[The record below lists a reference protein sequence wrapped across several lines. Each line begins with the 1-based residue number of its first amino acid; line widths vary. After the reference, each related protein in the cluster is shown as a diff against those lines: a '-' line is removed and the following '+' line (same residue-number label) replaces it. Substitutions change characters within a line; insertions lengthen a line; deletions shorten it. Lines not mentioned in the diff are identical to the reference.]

1 MKDCNDRYGLWQR
14 RMIRCRRK
22 TSVAAVSDVWHC
34 LRARWKMVAMVVV
47 GSPLGGVER
56 AAARAF
62 TRSETRRE

>member
-1 MKDCNDRYGLWQR
+1 
-14 RMIRCRRK
+14 
-22 TSVAAVSDVWHC
+22 
-34 LRARWKMVAMVVV
+34 MVAMVVV